1 MRLRNLKK
9 ISYINE
15 VKDLKTFYIT
25 TPIYYPSG
33 KYHIGSAYTTCLC
46 DSVKKYKQLQGF
58 DARFLTGN
66 DEHGQKMAETAKA
79 NQKTPQEHVDYMA
92 QLSKELWKTLK
103 IDYDDF
109 IRTTEVRHERVVED
123 IFEKLLAN
131 DDIYL
136 GEYSGHYCM
145 SCEAYF
151 TETQLVEGNHC
162 PDCGRETVILKEET
176 YFLRL
181 SKYSDR
187 LLKFIDDHPDF
198 IVPES
203 RKNEVVQF
211 VKSGLND
218 LSVSRTAFDWGVKVK
233 SNPKHVVYVWIDA
246 LSNYITA
253 LGYDSDND
261 DLYQKYWVNGDEVI
275 HVVGKDILRF
285 HAIYWPIMLMALDIP
300 IKFRLFAHGWYL
312 MKDGKMSKSKGN
324 VIYPEQLVEAYGLDA
339 FRYYIVRELTYGH
352 DGEFTPE
359 DYVRRINTD
368 LVNDYANLVSR
379 SVSMVNKY
387 FNGQVQNKKHNHDYL
402 EHEKDLEMVATEVF
416 DSYQTSMDEFKIGE
430 ALLEV
435 SKLVKRTNKLI
446 DDTFPW
452 DLAKDDSKKDVL
464 ESVMYHLL
472 EGIRLITIMYQPFL
486 LETTPKVFHSLNV
499 EEGYQGFDAYK
510 FGYKTDYQVVKKFKH
525 LFPRLDV
532 EKEAQKIKEMMD
544 ENKPKEKEK
553 KTFKLKPEIEY
564 DDFMKLDLVCGHI
577 NDAKQHPNADKLL
590 VFDVDTGDRVRTI
603 VSGIAKYYQPED
615 LKGKNVMVVIN
626 LKPVKLRGIM
636 SEGMILSG
644 EKENGDLRVV
654 VLDEALNP
662 GDKIS

>member
-1 MRLRNLKK
+1 M
-9 ISYINE
+9 
-15 VKDLKTFYIT
+15 KTFYIT

-46 DSVKKYKQLQGF
+46 DSVKKYKQLNHY

-66 DEHGQKMAETAKA
+66 DEHGQKMAETAKK
-79 NQKTPQEHVDYMA
+79 NNKTPQEHVDEMA
-92 QLSKELWKTLK
+92 KLSKELWQTLK

-109 IRTTEVRHERVVED
+109 IRTTEDRHERVVED
-123 IFEKLLAN
+123 IFEQLLAN

-151 TETQLVEGNHC
+151 TDTQLLDGNIC
-162 PDCGRETVILKEET
+162 PDCGRETKLLKEET

-181 SKYSDR
+181 SKYADR
-187 LLKFIDDHPDF
+187 LLDFIDQNPDF

-211 VKSGLND
+211 IKSGLND

-253 LGYDSDND
+253 LGYGSNND
-261 DLYQKYWVNGDEVI
+261 DLYQKYWVNGDEVV

-285 HAIYWPIMLMALDIP
+285 HAIYWPIMLMALDLP
-300 IKFRLFAHGWYL
+300 IKFKLFAHGWYL

-324 VIYPEQLVEAYGLDA
+324 VIYPEQLVDAYGLDA

-352 DGEFTPE
+352 DGEFTPS
-359 DYVRRINTD
+359 DYIKRINTD
-368 LVNDYANLVSR
+368 LVNDYGNLVSR
-379 SVSMVNKY
+379 TISMVNKY
-387 FNGQVQNKKHNHDYL
+387 FDGTVKKTKHNHEYKVY
-402 EHEKDLEMVATEVF
+402 EEDLEKVSERTFENYKNA
-416 DSYQTSMDEFKIGE
+416 MDEFKIAE

-435 SKLVKRTNKLI
+435 SALVKRTNKLI

-452 DLAKDDSKKDVL
+452 DLAKDDSLKDVL

-472 EGIRLITIMYQPFL
+472 EGIRLITVLYQPFL
-486 LETTPKVFHSLNV
+486 IETTPLVFEGLGV
-499 EEGYQGFDAYK
+499 EEPHQSFDAFA
-510 FGYKTDYQVVKKFKH
+510 FGEKESYSVVKKMKH

-532 EKEAQKIKEMMD
+532 EKESEKIKAMMAS
-544 ENKPKEKEK
+544 NAPKEEAKRTYKMKKEM
-553 KTFKLKPEIEY
+553 
-564 DDFMKLDLVCGHI
+564 DFENFDSMDLVVGQI
-577 NDAKQHPNADKLL
+577 ISAKEHPNADKLL
-590 VFDVDTGDRVRTI
+590 VFEVNTGEKVRTI
-603 VSGIAKYYQPED
+603 VSGVAKFYKPED
-615 LKGKNVMVVIN
+615 LLNKLVMVVAN
-626 LKPVKLRGIM
+626 LKPIKLRGVM
-636 SEGMILSG
+636 SEGMILFG
-644 EKENGDLRVV
+644 EKEDGKLV
-654 VLDEALNP
+654 ALSVNDALEP

>member
-1 MRLRNLKK
+1 MER
-9 ISYINE
+9 
-15 VKDLKTFYIT
+15 LKTFYIT

-46 DSVKKYKQLQGF
+46 DSVKKYKQLQNY
-58 DARFLTGN
+58 DTRFLTGN
-66 DEHGQKMAETAKA
+66 DEHGQKMAETAAK
-79 NQKTPQEHVDYMA
+79 NNRTPQEHVDYMA
-92 QLSKELWKTLK
+92 KLSKELWSTLK

-109 IRTTEVRHERVVED
+109 IRTTEDRHEKVVQD

-136 GEYSGHYCM
+136 GEYTGHYCV

-151 TETQLVEGNHC
+151 TETQLLEGNVC
-162 PDCGRETVILKEET
+162 PDCGLETKILKEET

-181 SKYSDR
+181 SKYADR
-187 LLKFIDDHPDF
+187 LLKYIEDNPEF
-198 IVPES
+198 IVPET

-253 LGYDSDND
+253 LGYGSKD
-261 DLYQKYWVNGDEVI
+261 DTLYQKYWANGDEVV

-285 HAIYWPIMLMALDIP
+285 HAIYWPIMLMALDLP
-300 IKFRLFAHGWYL
+300 IKFKLFAHGWYM
-312 MKDGKMSKSKGN
+312 MKEGKMSKSKGN

-359 DYVRRINTD
+359 DYVKRINTD

-379 SVSMVNKY
+379 TISMVNKY
-387 FNGQVQNKKHNHDYL
+387 FDGTVSQKNHNHEYKKFEL
-402 EHEKDLEMVATEVF
+402 ELEETADNVF
-416 DSYQTSMDEFKIGE
+416 KQYQESMDSLKIAE
-430 ALLEV
+430 ALSEV
-435 SKLVKRTNKLI
+435 SALVKRTNKLI

-472 EGIRLITIMYQPFL
+472 ESIRLITILYQPFL
-486 LETTPKVFHSLNV
+486 LETSPKVFDGLNV
-499 EEGYQGFDAYK
+499 GEGLRVFPSFK
-510 FGYKTDYQVVKKFKH
+510 FGEKPLYQVVEKLPH

-532 EKEAQKIKEMMD
+532 EKESENIKEMM
-544 ENKPKEKEK
+544 EANKPKEEEK
-553 KTFKLKPEIEY
+553 RDFEMKAEIEY
-564 DDFMKLDLVCGHI
+564 DDFSKLDLVVGHI
-577 NDAKQHPNADKLL
+577 IDAREHPNADKLL
-590 VFDVDTGDRVRTI
+590 VFDVDTGDKVRTI
-603 VSGIAKYYQPED
+603 VSGIAKFYKPED
-615 LKGKNVMVVIN
+615 LKAKNVMVVAN
-626 LKPVKLRGIM
+626 LKPVKLRGVL
-636 SEGMILSG
+636 SEGMILSAEDKDG
-644 EKENGDLRVV
+644 NLKVIELNKEL
-654 VLDEALNP
+654 EP

>member
-1 MRLRNLKK
+1 M
-9 ISYINE
+9 
-15 VKDLKTFYIT
+15 KTFYIT

-46 DSVKKYKQLQGF
+46 DSVKKYKQLNHY

-66 DEHGQKMAETAKA
+66 DEHGQKMAETAKK
-79 NQKTPQEHVDYMA
+79 NNKTPQEHVDEMA
-92 QLSKELWKTLK
+92 KLSKELWQTLK

-109 IRTTEVRHERVVED
+109 IRTTEDRHERVVED
-123 IFEKLLAN
+123 IFEQLLAN

-151 TETQLVEGNHC
+151 TDTQLLDGNIC
-162 PDCGRETVILKEET
+162 PDCGRETKLLKEET

-181 SKYSDR
+181 SKYADR
-187 LLKFIDDHPDF
+187 LLDFIDQNPDF

-211 VKSGLND
+211 IKSGLND

-253 LGYDSDND
+253 LGYGSNND
-261 DLYQKYWVNGDEVI
+261 DLYQKYWVNGDEVV

-285 HAIYWPIMLMALDIP
+285 HAIYWPIMLMALDLP
-300 IKFRLFAHGWYL
+300 IKFKLFAHGWYL

-324 VIYPEQLVEAYGLDA
+324 VIYPEQLVDAYGLDA

-352 DGEFTPE
+352 DGEFTPS
-359 DYVRRINTD
+359 DYIKRINTD
-368 LVNDYANLVSR
+368 LVNDYGNLVSR
-379 SVSMVNKY
+379 TISMVNKY
-387 FNGQVQNKKHNHDYL
+387 FDGTVKKTKHNHEYKVY
-402 EHEKDLEMVATEVF
+402 EEDLEKVSERTFENYKNA
-416 DSYQTSMDEFKIGE
+416 MDEFKIAE

-435 SKLVKRTNKLI
+435 SALVKRTNKLI

-452 DLAKDDSKKDVL
+452 DLAKDDSLKDVL

-472 EGIRLITIMYQPFL
+472 EGIRLITVLYQPFL
-486 LETTPKVFHSLNV
+486 IETTPLVFEGLGV
-499 EEGYQGFDAYK
+499 EEPHQSFDAFA
-510 FGYKTDYQVVKKFKH
+510 FGEKASYSVVKKMKH

-532 EKEAQKIKEMMD
+532 EKESEKIKAMMAS
-544 ENKPKEKEK
+544 NAPKEEAKRTYKMKKEM
-553 KTFKLKPEIEY
+553 
-564 DDFMKLDLVCGHI
+564 DFENFDSMDLVVGQI
-577 NDAKQHPNADKLL
+577 ISAKEHPNADKLL
-590 VFDVDTGDRVRTI
+590 VFEVNTGEKVRTI
-603 VSGIAKYYQPED
+603 VSGVAKFYKPED
-615 LKGKNVMVVIN
+615 LLNKLVMVVAN
-626 LKPVKLRGIM
+626 LKPIKLRGVM
-636 SEGMILSG
+636 SEGMILFG
-644 EKENGDLRVV
+644 EKEDGKLV
-654 VLDEALNP
+654 ALSVNDALEP